1 VDNLDRK
8 IVTELQMDFPITPN
22 PYDIIA
28 DRLGIKTDE
37 LLQRVQALLESGTI
51 RRIGI
56 SVDSRKMGFAST
68 LAAVRVSDDLVD
80 STSEIINSYP
90 EITHSYLRANEFNIW
105 FTVIAES
112 VERIEEVLEELR
124 GKLDIGTD
132 DVLDLPVTQ
141 LFKLDARFKPTK

>member
-1 VDNLDRK
+1 
-8 IVTELQMDFPITPN
+8 MDFPVSPN

-28 DRLGIKTDE
+28 DRLGIETGE

-68 LAAVRVSDDLVD
+68 LAAVRVSEDRVD

-112 VERIEEVLEELR
+112 VQRIEGVLEELR
-124 GKLDIGTD
+124 AKLNIGYD